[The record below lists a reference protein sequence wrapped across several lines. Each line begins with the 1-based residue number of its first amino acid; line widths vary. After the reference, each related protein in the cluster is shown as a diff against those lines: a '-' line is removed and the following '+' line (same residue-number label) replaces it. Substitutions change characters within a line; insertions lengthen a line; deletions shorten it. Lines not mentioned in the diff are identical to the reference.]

1 MPRVSMYHDQDQIAM
16 KLMGFE
22 QGVTLH
28 GSRRSASPLRL
39 CRIVSRRRRIE
50 QIRQAVILRPTTS
63 GGLNMTGSFRF
74 RALAVLGCCAL
85 TGTALAQ
92 NIKPPKAQLWMDL
105 STGTMAGM
113 PEMDLPAGGGAAAMM
128 GGLMGGRGGAGGGNT
143 AYGAARGMNFM
154 PPRVLDIA
162 LYNRLKPG
170 IEASQTIPPGMQMGD
185 SLPLVPPKAEVREH
199 EPGEMPRDMPRE
211 TPKGRILIYWGCA
224 EAVRTGQPRVIDLAR
239 GNAADF
245 GAAFAGRY
253 TPDRGARVGPAYAL
267 YPNEKNRV
275 NLSRDSSLVGQHQVL
290 GDGVPASM
298 KFTLGAAQDLMPPID
313 LQTSGAVKDSMKAT
327 WRQVAN
333 ARAYYL
339 HAMGQVGD
347 DMVMWSSSETGDTG
361 SGLFDYLPNATIDR
375 WLKERVLL
383 QPETTQCA
391 IPAGIFAGAGA
402 GGRNAQGAMLRMM
415 AYGSESNFAYP
426 PRPTDPRA
434 TWEPDWAVRVR
445 VKSSTMAMLGDEQ
458 GAARR
463 SAAGTRRE
471 RQREQMP
478 SGSAGQQPPETA
490 GQEAQENQEKS
501 GAGSLIPL
509 PGNLLKGLF
518 GR

>member
-1 MPRVSMYHDQDQIAM
+1 MAE
-16 KLMGFE
+16 GFK
-22 QGVTLH
+22 
-28 GSRRSASPLRL
+28 
-39 CRIVSRRRRIE
+39 
-50 QIRQAVILRPTTS
+50 
-63 GGLNMTGSFRF
+63 MTGSLRF
-74 RALAVLGCCAL
+74 RALTLALGCCAFA
-85 TGTALAQ
+85 TTALAQ
-92 NIKPPKAQLWMDL
+92 NVKPPKAQLWMDV

-113 PEMDLPAGGGAAAMM
+113 PEMDMPAGGGAAAMM
-128 GGLMGGRGGAGGGNT
+128 GGLMGGRGGSGGGNT
-143 AYGAARGMNFM
+143 AYGTARGMSFM

-170 IEASQTIPPGMQMGD
+170 VEASQAIPPGMKMGE

-211 TPKGRILIYWGCA
+211 TPKGRILIYWGCG
-224 EAVRTGQPRVIDLAR
+224 EAVRAGQPRVIDLSR
-239 GNAADF
+239 GNPADF

-267 YPNEKNRV
+267 YPNEKNQV
-275 NLSRDSSLVGQHQVL
+275 NLARDSSLVGQHQVL
-290 GDGVPASM
+290 GDSVPASM
-298 KFTLGAAQDLMPPID
+298 KFTLGQAQDLMPPID
-313 LQTSGAVKDSMKAT
+313 LQTSGGVKDSMKAS
-327 WRQVAN
+327 WGQVTN

-383 QPETTQCA
+383 QPDTTQCA
-391 IPAGIFAGAGA
+391 IPAGIFAGAGT

-415 AYGSESNFAYP
+415 AYGSESNFAHP

-458 GAARR
+458 GGRR
-463 SAAGTRRE
+463 SAGRSRPE
-471 RQREQMP
+471 PREQRQQRDQATGDAP
-478 SGSAGQQPPETA
+478 PQQGNAEPGPGLGLPNPAG
-490 GQEAQENQEKS
+490 
-501 GAGSLIPL
+501 
-509 PGNLLKGLF
+509 LLKGLF